1 MEFRD
6 IVMQRYAAK
15 QFDGRMIEEEKLF
28 ALLDIIR
35 FSPSALNLQPW
46 KIKIVTASRIKAA
59 LRPLTNDQAQIT
71 TCSHLLVFCANTE
84 FDQLVDRVEQGMK
97 DAGRPADAIA
107 ATMGLIRAYFGSMTP
122 ERKMA
127 FAREQIH
134 IALANAVNGA
144 KSLGLDSCPMGG
156 FDPAGYAEALFLP
169 DEYVPVVLCA
179 VGYAADK
186 APAKWRFPRE
196 EVFF

>member
-1 MEFRD
+1 MEFKD
-6 IVMQRYAAK
+6 IVMQRYATK

-35 FSPSALNLQPW
+35 YSPSALNLQPW
-46 KIKIVTASRIKAA
+46 KIKIVTASKIKAA
-59 LRPLTNDQAQIT
+59 LRPLTNDQPQVT
-71 TCSHLLVFCANTE
+71 SCSHLLVFCANTE
-84 FDQLVDRVEQGMK
+84 LDQLAERVLLGMK
-97 DAGRPADAIA
+97 DAGVPVELIA
-107 ATMGLIRAYFGSMTP
+107 RYTELIKGYVGSMTP
-122 ERKMA
+122 ERRMA

-179 VGYAADK
+179 VGYASDK
-186 APAKWRFPRE
+186 PLPKVRFPRE